1 MSREDVTSSACL
13 ILVSTPIGN
22 LDDLSPR
29 VRDTLAR
36 VKHVVAEDTRV
47 YTDLMRLVGLSIE
60 GVQMH
65 ALHDHNQADLARPLE
80 WLDQGNEVVLVSD
93 AGSPLIS
100 DPAYPLVKATL
111 TAGHRLETAPGPSAV
126 LVALELSGLPPHPFS
141 FHGFLPRESGK
152 RKSFFE
158 KASSLG
164 GTQIVFEAP
173 HRILEAVDDMYASLG
188 GETEVAVARELTK
201 KFESVYRFALKDW
214 KEVREEITVKGE
226 FVLLF
231 NSGKTT
237 DSVSDKELV
246 ELAEKYLSKP
256 TTKLSAKLV
265 AKILNLDTAEVYER
279 LSKRN

>member
-1 MSREDVTSSACL
+1 
-13 ILVSTPIGN
+13 

-100 DPAYPLVKATL
+100 DPAYPLVRATL